1 MIRIIFCVIFSL
13 FLCFSVL
20 AQEITILHT
29 NDIHCAVDEGVELS
43 GVSWLKQVYKEAGL
57 PIVLVDA
64 GDAVQGAPLGTL
76 TRGAAI
82 VRLMNAA
89 EYDFAI
95 PGNHEFDYGME
106 DFKVLAGSLSCQY
119 YSANITE
126 RGKLLLE
133 PYKMFYFEN
142 TQVAFVG
149 VTTPATLSSTNP
161 SFFYEPGNP
170 KKRIYSFGEAARGS
184 KFAFY
189 DQVQKAVNQARKKGA
204 KYVILVA
211 HLGNHVRWWSVRD
224 LLRNLRGVDA
234 VIDGHSHEDYIEMMP
249 DATGREVPVTQT
261 GTRLARVGR
270 ITISDDGKLKADK
283 IQFVG
288 GKDEVVAEGI
298 RIEKGEYEGLL
309 MNTLGHTGYPLCI
322 NNPETKVRMVR
333 NSESNLG
340 DMVADAYR
348 IILGTD
354 IGVAN
359 GGGLRG
365 GIGAG
370 MITYRDALTVSPF
383 GNRLCV
389 VELSGRQIL
398 DVLEYSVHRCP
409 EEFGGFLQVSGL
421 SFDVNLAIPSSV
433 RVRNGVFDGVRG
445 PRRVSNVKIGGVLLV
460 PNKMYTVAGNNYILM
475 AGGNGYSMLQ
485 QNIRCR
491 QVRLTDVDALQEY
504 IHTHLQGI
512 VPDVYQNP
520 QGAGRIN
527 FLK

>member
-1 MIRIIFCVIFSL
+1 MRIIFSIVLSL
-13 FLCFSVL
+13 FFCFSAF

-29 NDIHCAVDEGVELS
+29 NDIHCGVDEGVELS

-57 PIVLVDA
+57 PVVLVDA

-89 EYDFAI
+89 EYDFAV
-95 PGNHEFDYGME
+95 PGNHEFDYGIE

-149 VTTPATLSSTNP
+149 VTTPMTLFSANP

-170 KKRIYSFGEAARGS
+170 KKRIYSFGEAYKGG
-184 KFAFY
+184 KFALY
-189 DQVQKAVNQARKKGA
+189 SQVQKAVNQARKKGA
-204 KYVILVA
+204 NYVILVA
-211 HLGNHVRWWSVRD
+211 HLGNHVHWWSVRD
-224 LLRNLRGVDA
+224 LLKNLRGVDA
-234 VIDGHSHEDYIEMMP
+234 VIDGHSHENYIEKMP
-249 DATGREVPVTQT
+249 DATGKEVLVTQT
-261 GTRLARVGR
+261 GSRLACVGR

-283 IQFVG
+283 IRFVG
-288 GKDEVVAEGI
+288 GKDELVAEGI

-309 MNTLGHTGYPLCI
+309 MSPLGHTGYPLCA
-322 NNPETKVRMVR
+322 NNPETKTRMVR

-340 DMVADAYR
+340 DLVADAYR
-348 IILGTD
+348 IILGAN

-389 VELSGRQIL
+389 VELSGQQLL

-421 SFDVNLAIPSSV
+421 SFDVNLAIPSPV
-433 RVRNGVFDGVRG
+433 RLKNGVFDGVRG
-445 PRRVSNVKIGGVLLV
+445 IRRVSNVKIGGVSLV
-460 PNKMYTVAGNNYILM
+460 PDRMYTVAGSDFTLV
-475 AGGNGYSMLQ
+475 AGGDGYTMLQ
-485 QNIRCR
+485 SNVRCR
-491 QVRLTDVDALQEY
+491 QVRLTDMDALQEY
-504 IHTHLQGI
+504 IHTHLRGI
-512 VPDVYQNP
+512 VPDVYRNP